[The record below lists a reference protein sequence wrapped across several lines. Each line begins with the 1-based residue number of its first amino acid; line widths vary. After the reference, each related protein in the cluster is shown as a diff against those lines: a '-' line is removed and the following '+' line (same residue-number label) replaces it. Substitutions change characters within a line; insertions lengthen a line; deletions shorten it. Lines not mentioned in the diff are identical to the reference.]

1 MKKKKLVYATPSRS
15 QYQIIYLVEYV
26 HILNWSKY
34 VFVVVTIYNKLMY
47 NFTPFAVYK
56 VIETLAYRYLGVD
69 CLLYFGRVSQQI
81 DG

>member
-1 MKKKKLVYATPSRS
+1 
-15 QYQIIYLVEYV
+15 
-26 HILNWSKY
+26 
-34 VFVVVTIYNKLMY
+34 MY